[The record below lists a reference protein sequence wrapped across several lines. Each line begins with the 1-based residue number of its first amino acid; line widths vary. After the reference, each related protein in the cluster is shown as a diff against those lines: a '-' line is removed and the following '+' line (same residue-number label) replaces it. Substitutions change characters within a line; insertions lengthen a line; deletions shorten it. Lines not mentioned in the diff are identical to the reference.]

1 MSETFYYYY
10 CLGFL
15 SNVYG
20 PTVRIYDCFR
30 MLIMRCV
37 MCCAN
42 YEFEALESVAFVGGL
57 CLMTSTVLLRCCRD
71 AETLFLFSELVAYGL
86 PTSSGY

>member
-1 MSETFYYYY
+1 MCMDQRFEYM
-10 CLGFL
+10 
-15 SNVYG
+15 
-20 PTVRIYDCFR
+20 IAFR
-30 MLIMRCV
+30 MLIVWCV
-37 MCCAN
+37 MCVLQTSNLRRWSAWRL
-42 YEFEALESVAFVGGL
+42 FFGL